1 MNIFIYGLS
10 FRARRE
16 NLAELFAPFGEVT
29 ASRII
34 VDKETHRSKGYGFV
48 EMEEEAGNAAIA
60 ALDGTEHMGRTIHVA
75 VANERP
81 ERPAPVQENE
91 A

>member
-10 FRARRE
+10 FKARRE

-34 VDKETHRSKGYGFV
+34 VDKETRRSKGYGFV
-48 EMEEEAGNAAIA
+48 EMDEAAGKAAIA
-60 ALDGTEHMGRTIHVA
+60 ALDGTEHMGRMIHVA

-81 ERPAPVQENE
+81 ERPAPAAE
-91 A
+91 